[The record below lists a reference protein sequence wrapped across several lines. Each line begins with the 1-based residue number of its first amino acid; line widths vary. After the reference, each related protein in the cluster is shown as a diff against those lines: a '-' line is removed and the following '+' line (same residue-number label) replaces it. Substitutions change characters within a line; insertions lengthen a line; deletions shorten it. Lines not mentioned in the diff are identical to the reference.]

1 MKIDTLQVQ
10 FGREDCG
17 NGEDIEG
24 TASYAHDRLSVTFNV
39 RCSPETVIEQIARS
53 ERAIVAV
60 FSDAADSDDKTVE
73 DPRVPTPQ
81 FLIEALDRVEKRV
94 AAQESSAS
102 ATAKLVVHLQERLED
117 EAKQQKELSARLAA
131 FAGDCSR
138 QIAEQGKRALDTAA
152 QVASASARIETK
164 LAEQEKARADEVA
177 ALKQELGVLNS
188 TLSTLCDGMRSGN
201 VLTTAII
208 DRVTRLEATATAAKP
223 KEPQVELM
231 NATSAPS
238 PAADIRKINE
248 LRERSQ
254 AGFGDCKQALIAA
267 DGDVDEAAELIK
279 KQGLA
284 TAQPNRA
291 ARAHDLGVRGLV
303 EPPPARQSNGEII
316 CVAITEGT
324 ERARE
329 STKKDTSAAKLLERE
344 NARDAE
350 LPVVM
355 SKAIARGIAK
365 PATPEPEPE
374 NACIA
379 QLPAAEQERL
389 RSFVKDA
396 VKAAE
401 PIVCAAEI
409 VETVMKEGAIAAAKL
424 GARPDAP
431 PPDLGKA
438 FGIDVNAAPSFAAD
452 APPDESEDELPGDE
466 KQVSVAQLMH
476 DAAAMQHCVET
487 LKGFATEASSY
498 YKELNNTSAL
508 PFSRL
513 LFAIGKHNLTGAT
526 PLDRWVAARVA
537 ERAELRAYISAIINC
552 LIEEG
557 GDQYVR
563 SNLKKLTANFIAP
576 MLDVLLAPG
585 SRKLPADQIESALAT
600 VRGSIKSLTAAQ
612 GSA

>member
-10 FGREDCG
+10 FGRENCG
-17 NGEDIEG
+17 DGEDIEG
-24 TASYAHDRLSVTFNV
+24 KAVYANGELSVSFDV
-39 RCSPETVIEQIARS
+39 KCAPETVIGQIARL
-53 ERAIVAV
+53 ERAIAAV
-60 FSDAADSDDKTVE
+60 FSDDADSDDKTVE
-73 DPRVPTPQ
+73 DPRVSTPQ
-81 FLIEALDRVEKRV
+81 FLIEMMDRIEKRL
-94 AAQESSAS
+94 AEQESSAS
-102 ATAKLVVHLQERLED
+102 ATAKLVIHLQERLDTESR
-117 EAKQQKELSARLAA
+117 ERQALSTRLAA
-131 FAGDCSR
+131 FADECSR
-138 QIAEQGKRALDTAA
+138 QIAEQGKRAFDTAA
-152 QVASASARIETK
+152 QVASASVRIETK
-164 LAEQEKARADEVA
+164 LAEQEKTRADEVA
-177 ALKQELGVLNS
+177 ALKQELRALGDSVNAGTSAQMAL
-188 TLSTLCDGMRSGN
+188 
-201 VLTTAII
+201 A
-208 DRVTRLEATATAAKP
+208 DRVAQLEVVANVAKP
-223 KEPQVELM
+223 KEPQVELA
-231 NATSAPS
+231 NTISAPS

-291 ARAHDLGVRGLV
+291 ARAHDLGARGLV
-303 EPPPARQSNGEII
+303 EPPPARQANGEII

-329 STKKDTSAAKLLERE
+329 SAKKDAAAAKPVEQE
-344 NARDAE
+344 NTRDAE
-350 LPVVM
+350 LPTVM
-355 SKAIARGIAK
+355 SKTIARGVAIFV
-365 PATPEPEPE
+365 PQEPEPE

-389 RSFVKDA
+389 RAFVKDA
-396 VKAAE
+396 AKAAE

-438 FGIDVNAAPSFAAD
+438 FGIDVDAAPSFAAD

-466 KQVSVAQLMH
+466 KRASVAQLMH

-487 LKGFATEASSY
+487 LKGFATEASVY

-513 LFAIGKHNLTGAT
+513 LFAIGKYNLTGAT

-537 ERAELRAYISAIINC
+537 ERAELRAYISVIVEC

-563 SNLKKLTANFIAP
+563 SNLKKLTAHFVAP